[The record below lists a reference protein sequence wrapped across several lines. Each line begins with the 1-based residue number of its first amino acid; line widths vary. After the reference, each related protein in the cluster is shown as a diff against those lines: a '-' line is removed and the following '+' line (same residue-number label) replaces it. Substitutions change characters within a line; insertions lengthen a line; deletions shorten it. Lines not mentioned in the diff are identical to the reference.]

1 MENNDIIIN
10 ELNGELKLVNKNNEF
25 LNSIIIYKED
35 ELNKLNKQI
44 NSLTEK
50 NKF

>member
-25 LNSIIIYKED
+25 LNSIIIKKIMQ
-35 ELNKLNKQI
+35 LNKLNKQKI
-44 NSLTEK
+44 SLTEK